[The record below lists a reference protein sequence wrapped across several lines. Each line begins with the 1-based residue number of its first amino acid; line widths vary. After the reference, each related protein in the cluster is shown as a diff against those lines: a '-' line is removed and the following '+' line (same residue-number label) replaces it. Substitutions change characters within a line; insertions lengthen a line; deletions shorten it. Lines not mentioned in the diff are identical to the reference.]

1 MVRMNK
7 FTQFLDKNS
16 STLLS
21 CAAGGGVVLTAV
33 SASEAALKAK
43 EKLEAENP
51 QTKLDKLKVIAPCYI
66 KTAIVAGLTIGCIF
80 GARYLDKKKQ
90 LALVAALSA
99 VSQDAEDF
107 KNKAAELLSE
117 EKVEEIKKEIAKDKA
132 EKAKEEPKEK
142 VKTPSDDKFY
152 IYEPYSDQKI
162 LVSRERLAFTMLNAN
177 EKLMKNFEVSLND
190 VIKWL
195 GGKPKSKVELYG
207 WNMENESQD
216 YTWGYTGGAWIGLSC
231 YIGKVNG
238 EELLILGYDCEPEE
252 QVPEAL
258 YGYEPPN
265 TK

>member
-1 MVRMNK
+1 MNK
-7 FTQFLDKNS
+7 FIRFLNENS

-21 CAAGGGVVLTAV
+21 FTAGAGVILTAI
-33 SASEAALKAK
+33 SASKASIEAK
-43 EKLEAENP
+43 EKLEVENP
-51 QTKLDKLKVIAPCYI
+51 QTKLDKIKTVAPCYI
-66 KTAIVAGLTIGCIF
+66 KTAVIAGVTLASIF
-80 GARYLDKKKQ
+80 GSRYLDQKKR

-99 VSQDAEDF
+99 VSKDAEDF
-107 KNKAAELLSE
+107 KNKATELLGE
-117 EKVEEIKKEIAKDKA
+117 EKVEEIKKEVAKDKV
-132 EKAKEEPKEK
+132 EETKNKIQRKNVELPG
-142 VKTPSDDKFY
+142 DKFY

-162 LVSRERLAFTMLNAN
+162 LVSRERLAFAMLCAN
-177 EKLMKNFEVSLND
+177 EKLVKNFEVSLNE

-231 YIGKVNG
+231 YIGEVDG

-252 QVPEAL
+252 QVPEAM